1 MMQCIKNVHDKGP
14 MTKLFAKQLSRHLRL
29 RAHFCQAA
37 THRKFACN
45 QNISKNLAKVI
56 ILFPNDVCSC
66 FHTLI
71 R

>member
-29 RAHFCQAA
+29 RAHFCQTA

-45 QNISKNLAKVI
+45 QNISN
-56 ILFPNDVCSC
+56 ILPKSSFFFQMMYVPV
-66 FHTLI
+66 FTL
-71 R
+71 